1 MPSLRLPF
9 PLTIAVALGAAA
21 CTSARRAA
29 EGPKPPVPTPP
40 AVSTGPARPVHD
52 PCAVVSPAPIALGV
66 PTEAPL
72 LPDSI
77 VVGLTTPLDPAH
89 APVPH
94 TEGERLLFAQLYET
108 LLRIDCTGEVRPGLA
123 TAWRRDSSGRRWT
136 FTLRE
141 GARFSDGSAVT
152 ALDVVT
158 SWRARRADG
167 GAPDPLAAVV
177 GRGATAVGPHTLAVT
192 LDDSIATLA
201 SAALFASPALAVA
214 RRGSDTDAWPA
225 GTGPYRVATHGPNAG
240 ALTLLLPGDS
250 APPRQEP
257 PRGAAVAG
265 GRNATPSGAL
275 MVPPAPGSGG
285 RMRLVVRLA
294 SSRDARDLLDAG
306 VDVLVTGDPSVVQ
319 YAAESGL
326 ATVPLPWQATYVLLV
341 PARARGALSGASL
354 DSGVWSDDSSVG
366 SSLVAAV
373 HASAR
378 PAAGPFWWR
387 SATGPEQT
395 VDSVGPAAVEPE
407 PRRPADRPAR
417 LDRRVLYERGD
428 RTARD
433 LAERVVALA
442 ASRGG
447 SLIAAGVDGT
457 ELARILAAGTSA
469 GYVLALPRSVALPRL
484 AVRAL
489 LREAPWL
496 SAPAA
501 LDRALVPLVDT
512 RPTAIVRWES
522 LTGVT
527 MVVDQGATVRFVG
540 PWRPAGEDA
549 ARSGRV
555 R

>member
-1 MPSLRLPF
+1 MSSLRLP
-9 PLTIAVALGAAA
+9 LLVTIAVTLGAAA

-29 EGPKPPVPTPP
+29 EGPEPAAAAPP
-40 AVSTGPARPVHD
+40 AVSTGPARLEHD
-52 PCAVVSPAPIALGV
+52 PCAVSPAPVASGL
-66 PTEAPL
+66 PAAPPL

-77 VVGLTTPLDPAH
+77 VVGLTTPVDPAH

-123 TAWRRDSSGRRWT
+123 TAWERDSSGRRWT

-177 GRGATAVGPHTLAVT
+177 ARGAAAVGPHTLAVT
-192 LDDSIATLA
+192 LDDSIAALA

-214 RRGSDTDAWPA
+214 RRGPDTDVWPA
-225 GTGPYRVATHGPNAG
+225 GTGPYRVATHAPNAG
-240 ALTLLLPGDS
+240 ALTLLLLGDS

-265 GRNATPSGAL
+265 GRNATPSGAV
-275 MVPPAPGSGG
+275 MVPPEPGAGG
-285 RMRLVVRLA
+285 RMRLVMRLA
-294 SSRDARDLLDAG
+294 PSRDARDLLDAG
-306 VDVLVTGDPSVVQ
+306 VDVLVTGDPGAVQ

-341 PARARGALSGASL
+341 PARARGALDAASL
-354 DSGVWSDDSSVG
+354 DGGVWTGDGSMG
-366 SSLVAAV
+366 SSLLEAV

-387 SATGPEQT
+387 RGGEPEQS
-395 VDSVGPAAVEPE
+395 VDSIGPPAEPE

-469 GYVLALPRSVALPRL
+469 GYVLALPRSVAVPRL

-512 RPTAIVRWES
+512 RPTAIVRWEA
-522 LTGVT
+522 LGGVT

-540 PWRPAGEDA
+540 PWGQTGEDA
-549 ARSGRV
+549 ARSGSV